1 MLTSLQRCSW
11 RRCILRYSSVYPYPI
26 FIVSFNVSFNG
37 ALCEGAFLDVR
48 YCNSIYLIPSPSI
61 ASSIS
66 DGIIKGGSEASHPVH
81 VTERRAT
88 AFIPFC
94 AFKSD
99 LAISN
104 GNLKLPGTNF
114 PFCSLF
120 KPTLLEGQLCYKLQL
135 NEWSGEGKEN
145 ELMLLLDYN
154 EDLSLY
160 TAGTDTDNVK
170 EERMFN
176 STKLNLKKFWGPTE
190 QSSKG
195 ADQHD
200 FPKDRFWWR
209 QLLDDCCQEDDSNEQ
224 LPGDVVQGQE
234 LHGRRIR

>member
-1 MLTSLQRCSW
+1 MST
-11 RRCILRYSSVYPYPI
+11 
-26 FIVSFNVSFNG
+26 
-37 ALCEGAFLDVR
+37 
-48 YCNSIYLIPSPSI
+48 
-61 ASSIS
+61 
-66 DGIIKGGSEASHPVH
+66 SEASHPVH

-88 AFIPFC
+88 SFIPFC

-104 GNLKLPGTNF
+104 NSLKLPGTNF

-120 KPTLLEGQLCYKLQL
+120 QPTVLDGQLCYKLQL
-135 NEWSGEGKEN
+135 NKTSDEGKEN

-176 STKLNLKKFWGPTE
+176 STKLNLKKFGGQRNSQAKVQINTISPKIGFGGGNYWMTAVKRMTAT
-190 QSSKG
+190 SS
-195 ADQHD
+195 
-200 FPKDRFWWR
+200 FLEMSFKDRNCMVEEYNDCR
-209 QLLDDCCQEDDSNEQ
+209 TRRLLSTCDCAPWEVSGFQVNSS
-224 LPGDVVQGQE
+224 L
-234 LHGRRIR
+234 